1 MSLDFSASAI
11 LQRMRDG
18 LKNPVNKM
26 EGGFCMDNLQA
37 VSEEMAR
44 MDAMEVQPIPDKVLL
59 DTAEGEFL
67 DRRAQDFNEI
77 RNPATASVGSLCFT
91 GEPGAVIPIGTEV
104 LYGTLVFET
113 TSAGRITAEGICDVG
128 GKCQMVGP
136 SGNVESGSITVL
148 RTAIDGIKSVTN
160 PAPFSG
166 GAAAESDDSFRSRI
180 LEKIRRPITSGNRNH
195 YIYWAKQ
202 VSGVGAAK
210 CLGAEVCGAG
220 KVKVILLSDH
230 YAAPDKVILDKV
242 AAHIED
248 ERTVGA
254 DVTVVAATPK
264 PVGVAV
270 SVKVASGYNIVDIR
284 QNVQAAIQEYIDR
297 VNREDFNTAPVLH
310 DEERK
315 SSISYYRIGDLIFG
329 VEGVADIVSYTLN
342 GEIESLTSSYEE
354 FFMLQEVDISG
365 DQ

>member
-1 MSLDFSASAI
+1 M
-11 LQRMRDG
+11 
-18 LKNPVNKM
+18 
-26 EGGFCMDNLQA
+26 
-37 VSEEMAR
+37 
-44 MDAMEVQPIPDKVLL
+44 
-59 DTAEGEFL
+59 
-67 DRRAQDFNEI
+67 
-77 RNPATASVGSLCFT
+77 
-91 GEPGAVIPIGTEV
+91 
-104 LYGTLVFET
+104 
-113 TSAGRITAEGICDVG
+113 
-128 GKCQMVGP
+128 
-136 SGNVESGSITVL
+136 
-148 RTAIDGIKSVTN
+148 
-160 PAPFSG
+160 
-166 GAAAESDDSFRSRI
+166 
-180 LEKIRRPITSGNRNH
+180 
-195 YIYWAKQ
+195 
-202 VSGVGAAK
+202 
-210 CLGAEVCGAG
+210 
-220 KVKVILLSDH
+220 ILLSDH